1 MKLVIAEKRDLAK
14 AIAKGLSS
22 SPKENKDTN
31 SYESGGYTIAW
42 CSGHILE
49 LKGPQDYQINYKKW
63 RFEDLIIKELKLG
76 QYKKSS
82 DKRVQTL
89 LKTLPQ
95 LLKKASLIVHAG
107 DPDDEGQR
115 IVDSVLEF
123 FSVPKQIP
131 VKRVAISD
139 YNPKLISKA
148 FKNLE
153 DNNAPKWRGM
163 SNRGYAR
170 AIADLVYGINL
181 TRGLTIHTH
190 STHPLS
196 VGRVQSPTLALV
208 VKRYYDNQKFT
219 SKNFYEILADFSFGD
234 ENNLTNA
241 KLIFPD
247 DTPKDEGKVT
257 DYTWVQS
264 LQKKLIEFNNKPQPS
279 VHKFDTKEEEKNHP
293 LVYDL
298 LNLQAEAEQRFNI
311 DPKKTLEITQD
322 LRDKY
327 QLITYNRSDC
337 PYLNEINHAD
347 APLVLQAIAHN
358 SPNLLNFIDQ
368 CNYEIKSRVWN
379 DQEVAKSSHHGIIPT
394 ESTVSPEKLNTQERI
409 IYEMIAS
416 LYIAQFYPK
425 KKVVTTDILVNYNG
439 FFFQQKYSHTSF
451 QGWGVLFNDDT
462 DESESQ
468 RSSLSIQTGDLG
480 LCSAVN
486 IHTGKTTAPPLY
498 TKASLLKTLPSVDTL
513 VEDPQLKEFLI
524 KNNKSIPKNQRGI
537 GTPATRADIVQ
548 KLFDSKYVTT
558 KNKKIIPTQLGLE
571 MYEIMPSSSKTIDMS
586 ALWQLH
592 LSKISSGDITVEAF
606 VNFVSEIVEDELKN
620 LSAQQIKIS
629 TSAKTATCNCGSIIT
644 QRLSKKNNSL
654 YWRCDSCEKT
664 YSDDN
669 GSPNFNP
676 VAKTSVTTNSKGESF
691 QCEKC
696 GEILAKRQKK
706 GSSKSFWGCTAF
718 PKCKAKYDDIND
730 APYFESCHAEHC
742 EGHLFLHTYK
752 GKEFWGCDQYSS
764 GCKAK
769 YKMGPNKEPVLIA
782 ESH

>member
-63 RFEDLIIKELKLG
+63 RFEDLIINELKLG

-234 ENNLTNA
+234 ENN
-241 KLIFPD
+241 
-247 DTPKDEGKVT
+247 
-257 DYTWVQS
+257 
-264 LQKKLIEFNNKPQPS
+264 
-279 VHKFDTKEEEKNHP
+279 
-293 LVYDL
+293 
-298 LNLQAEAEQRFNI
+298 
-311 DPKKTLEITQD
+311 
-322 LRDKY
+322 
-327 QLITYNRSDC
+327 
-337 PYLNEINHAD
+337 
-347 APLVLQAIAHN
+347 
-358 SPNLLNFIDQ
+358 
-368 CNYEIKSRVWN
+368 
-379 DQEVAKSSHHGIIPT
+379 
-394 ESTVSPEKLNTQERI
+394 
-409 IYEMIAS
+409 
-416 LYIAQFYPK
+416 
-425 KKVVTTDILVNYNG
+425 
-439 FFFQQKYSHTSF
+439 
-451 QGWGVLFNDDT
+451 
-462 DESESQ
+462 
-468 RSSLSIQTGDLG
+468 
-480 LCSAVN
+480 
-486 IHTGKTTAPPLY
+486 
-498 TKASLLKTLPSVDTL
+498 
-513 VEDPQLKEFLI
+513 
-524 KNNKSIPKNQRGI
+524 
-537 GTPATRADIVQ
+537 
-548 KLFDSKYVTT
+548 
-558 KNKKIIPTQLGLE
+558 
-571 MYEIMPSSSKTIDMS
+571 
-586 ALWQLH
+586 
-592 LSKISSGDITVEAF
+592 
-606 VNFVSEIVEDELKN
+606 
-620 LSAQQIKIS
+620 
-629 TSAKTATCNCGSIIT
+629 
-644 QRLSKKNNSL
+644 
-654 YWRCDSCEKT
+654 
-664 YSDDN
+664 
-669 GSPNFNP
+669 
-676 VAKTSVTTNSKGESF
+676 
-691 QCEKC
+691 
-696 GEILAKRQKK
+696 
-706 GSSKSFWGCTAF
+706 
-718 PKCKAKYDDIND
+718 
-730 APYFESCHAEHC
+730 
-742 EGHLFLHTYK
+742 
-752 GKEFWGCDQYSS
+752 
-764 GCKAK
+764 
-769 YKMGPNKEPVLIA
+769 
-782 ESH
+782 